1 MSTSILTDV
10 KKYLGLDSDYTCFD
24 PDVIIGI
31 NSAFAN
37 LSDLGVGPEIP
48 FRIEGGDETW
58 DNFINANDWL
68 WDKFNFR
75 TSKIIDAETIKV
87 RLLGFVKEYIP
98 LRTRLMFDPPTS
110 GFVLEA
116 IQKRIDELEWRMNI
130 NAEEIDE
137 EVNDE

>member
-1 MSTSILTDV
+1 MNTSILTDV
-10 KKYLGLDSDYTCFD
+10 KKHLGLDGDYTCFD

-31 NSAFAN
+31 NSAFMN
-37 LSDLGVGPEIP
+37 LADLGVGPSVP
-48 FRIEGGDETW
+48 YHIEGADETW
-58 DNFINANDWL
+58 ADFFGEENDPGKL
-68 WDKFNFR
+68 
-75 TSKIIDAETIKV
+75 A
-87 RLLGFVKEYIP
+87 LLGFIKEYIP

-130 NAEEIDE
+130 NAEELED